1 MLWPAGV
8 KVKKSNGVTKFKVRC
23 SRFLYTF
30 KVSDAK
36 KAEKI
41 RNSLPPTLVNNL
53 DVKKTA
59 TNKKKK

>member
-1 MLWPAGV
+1 M
-8 KVKKSNGVTKFKVRC
+8 KKSNGVTKFKVRC